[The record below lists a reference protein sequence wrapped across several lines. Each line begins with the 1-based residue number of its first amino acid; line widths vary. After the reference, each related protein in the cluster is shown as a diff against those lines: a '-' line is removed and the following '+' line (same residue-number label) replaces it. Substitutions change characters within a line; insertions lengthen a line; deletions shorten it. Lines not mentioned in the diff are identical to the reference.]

1 LDLQEKTQIITEVMK
16 QTKEQWVRTKPENTD
31 IAIYLHFF
39 RGDDLV
45 ITLQCEVDRDKAMAA
60 GEIGAMGFGAD
71 TMAITFESFHSNE
84 GKSPLT
90 GKQWRPHEMQYVFE
104 AEPRNAVEH
113 WVDECIT
120 TTAHERGGAFVL
132 SSNGYRIMKSK
143 TVWMVEWTEQQMHI
157 SSETE
162 EGQAA
167 GVMFEYLQH
176 SMANQTIEEKIAE
189 DAKSNPLSA
198 VMGQMLVDE
207 PERRLFHTDMAT
219 ITALNDRKLIQ
230 TALVAA
236 EPGSVREELLTERL
250 GNDGTWNVSR
260 V

>member
-1 LDLQEKTQIITEVMK
+1 MK
-16 QTKEQWVRTKPENTD
+16 RTKEDWVATKPDNTD
-31 IAIYLHFF
+31 IAIYLHFW

-60 GEIGAMGFGAD
+60 GDIGAMGFGAD

-90 GKQWRPHEMQYVFE
+90 GKQWRPHEMQFVFE

-120 TTAHERGGAFVL
+120 TTAHERGGAFIL
-132 SSNGYRIMKSK
+132 NSDGYRISGDK
-143 TVWMVEWTEQQMHI
+143 VEWTEQQMHI

-176 SMANQTIEEKIAE
+176 AMASPTIEQKIAE
-189 DAKSNPLSA
+189 DAKSNPLTA
-198 VMGQMLVDE
+198 VMGQMLVDD

-219 ITALNDRKLIQ
+219 LTALNERGLIQ
-230 TALVAA
+230 TAVVGA

-250 GNDGTWNVSR
+250 GNDGTWKVTQ

>member
-1 LDLQEKTQIITEVMK
+1 MDLQEKTTLITDLMK
-16 QTKEQWVRTKPENTD
+16 KTKEDWVATKPENTD
-31 IAIYLHFF
+31 IAIYLHFW
-39 RGDDLV
+39 RGDDLI
-45 ITLQCEVDRDKAMAA
+45 ITLQCAVDRDKAMAA

-90 GKQWRPHEMQYVFE
+90 GEQWRPHEMQYVFE

-113 WVDECIT
+113 WVDECVT
-120 TTAHERGGAFVL
+120 TTIHERGGRYILA
-132 SSNGYRIMKSK
+132 SNGYRISGIK
-143 TVWMVEWTEQQMHI
+143 VVWTEEQLHI
-157 SSETE
+157 SSDNEDE
-162 EGQAA
+162 NAA

-176 SMANQTIEEKIAE
+176 SMANPTIEEKIAE
-189 DAKSNPLSA
+189 DAKTNPLTA
-198 VMGQMLVDE
+198 MMGSLVED

-219 ITALNDRKLIQ
+219 LTALNERGLINS
-230 TALVAA
+230 ALVGA

-250 GNDGTWNVSR
+250 GNDGTWKVTQ